1 MFETIK
7 RIVYEVTGK
16 SNLTLDTDFQEDLAL
31 NSFDIMNI
39 VCAFEELFDIT
50 IPVRDVWKLHQV
62 QDVIVYMKERGF
74 E

>member
-7 RIVYEVTGK
+7 EIVYDVTGK
-16 SNLTLDTDFQEDLAL
+16 SNLAFETDFQEDLGL

-39 VCAFEELFDIT
+39 VCEFEERFDIS

-62 QDVIVYMKERGF
+62 KDVIAYMKERGF

>member
-7 RIVYEVTGK
+7 KIVYEVTGK

>member
-1 MFETIK
+1 MFDTIK
-7 RIVYEVTGK
+7 EIVYEVTGK
-16 SNLTLDTDFQEDLAL
+16 SNLALETDFQEDLGL

-39 VCAFEELFDIT
+39 VCAFEERFDMS

-62 QDVIVYMKERGF
+62 KDVLTYMKERGF